1 MIQDCR
7 SFLYYVIS
15 HLPRT
20 AGCNVAC
27 NLWYNRGDQSPGR
40 VASKI
45 STFNL
50 ACNLALNLLLNIGL
64 NPPIE
69 GVDLQAKIGEHEA
82 HVEQR
87 CADALKGKCIHVL
100 EATHFHCCFSYTEEF

>member
-1 MIQDCR
+1 MKEITKD
-7 SFLYYVIS
+7 L
-15 HLPRT
+15 
-20 AGCNVAC
+20 
-27 NLWYNRGDQSPGR
+27 QSLR
-40 VASKI
+40 QE
-45 STFNL
+45 L
-50 ACNLALNLLLNIGL
+50 
-64 NPPIE
+64 IE